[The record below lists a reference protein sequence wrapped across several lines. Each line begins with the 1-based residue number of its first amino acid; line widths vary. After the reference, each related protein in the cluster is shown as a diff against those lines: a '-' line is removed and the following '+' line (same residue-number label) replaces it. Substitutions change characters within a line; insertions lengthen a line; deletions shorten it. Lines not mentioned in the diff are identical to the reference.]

1 MATTLHI
8 GANLNFTKFVYS
20 RKRALEIAR
29 DEFGVR
35 CVEMVP
41 DTDYGPALFLKNE
54 EKFRAYHREVAE
66 YGDKIGVDIVSVL
79 TFFRDNVSIAH
90 HDPDISDAAWTVM
103 ESMAAQAGSYGAKLV
118 GGSVGTVLADDFA
131 DAATRDKLFERT
143 RDAWKRWMEVAHRE
157 GVGAVN
163 IEAMSTL
170 REPPA
175 TIPSGR
181 EWLADLA
188 AHHRENPDTTAA
200 VTLCYDLGHGP
211 TEEEEDSPS
220 DRDFAAWF
228 EAFGDVIAEVHIK
241 NTDSGFISTWPF
253 TDAYKE
259 AGIIDL
265 DRTCEAMR
273 DHLRAPDVYVMAE
286 YPGKRGRMD
295 GEAECIKGNVA
306 TLENLRKSLAKAGWK
321 EDAAEG
327 TWTVPGAISS
337 A

>member
-1 MATTLHI
+1 MATKLHI
-8 GANLNFTKFVYS
+8 GVNLNFTKFVYS

-29 DEFGVR
+29 DELGVR

-41 DTDYGPALFLKNE
+41 DTDYGPVLFLKNE
-54 EKFRAYHREVAE
+54 AKFRAYHREVAE

-79 TFFRDNVSIAH
+79 TFFRDSVSIAH
-90 HDPDISDAAWTVM
+90 HDPDISAAAWTVM
-103 ESMAAQAGSYGAKLV
+103 ESMVAQAGSYGAKLV

-131 DAATRDKLFERT
+131 DIDQRKKLFART
-143 RDAWKRWMEVAHRE
+143 MDAWKRWMELAHRE

-163 IEAMSTL
+163 VEAMSTL

-181 EWLADLA
+181 EWMAELCAFHSA
-188 AHHRENPDTTAA
+188 NPDTTTPA
-200 VTLCYDLGHGP
+200 TFCYDLGHGP
-211 TEEEEDSPS
+211 TEKEEHSPA

-259 AGIIDL
+259 TGIIDL
-265 DRTCEAMR
+265 DRVAEGMR
-273 DHLRAPDVYVMAE
+273 DYLRAPDVYVMVE
-286 YPGKRGRMD
+286 YPGKRGRRD
-295 GEAECIKGNVA
+295 GELECIRGNVE
-306 TLENLRKSLAKAGWK
+306 TIDNLKKSLKRAGWQ
-321 EDAAEG
+321 EDAKDG
-327 TWTVPGAISS
+327 TWAME
-337 A
+337 